1 MAIFFFCFLK
11 DSGGSKALSLG
22 CLACTQRDLKMANVT
37 PNYHSLEG
45 RRLPLGLPESSTV
58 KVLHLWSLLRA
69 FLITWCISPWLHDL
83 ELLREVWTPGS
94 DKITLKCKLEQGT
107 PWICD
112 RDSWSL
118 WALMIRRVSVLNH
131 GAPICLMNSVPFKQT
146 LISKTLIGITPF
158 GHL

>member
-1 MAIFFFCFLK
+1 MFSSILASTHEMPGTLPGGQTTKIPRHCPVSPWISPLWRLKPDCPYFIMCAFYIKNGNFFFCFLK

-94 DKITLKCKLEQGT
+94 DKITLKCK
-107 PWICD
+107 
-112 RDSWSL
+112 
-118 WALMIRRVSVLNH
+118 
-131 GAPICLMNSVPFKQT
+131 
-146 LISKTLIGITPF
+146 
-158 GHL
+158 